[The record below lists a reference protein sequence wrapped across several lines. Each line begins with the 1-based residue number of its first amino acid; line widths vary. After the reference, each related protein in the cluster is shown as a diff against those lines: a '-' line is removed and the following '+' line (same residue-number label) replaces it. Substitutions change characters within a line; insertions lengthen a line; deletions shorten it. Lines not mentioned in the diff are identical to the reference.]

1 MKLKFLVAIM
11 LFGALSTATQAR
23 DITPARTQKAI
34 DRFVDDSLMRHGSL
48 GVIVVDVKSGK
59 TLGARNENMACIT
72 ASTMKTVTSS
82 AALELL
88 GADYTF
94 NTPVYLKGEIQG
106 DCLIGD
112 IVVEGV
118 GDPTLGSVYFKE
130 NLDIVNEIVEALKRQ
145 GIKKID
151 GRLRVDQS
159 PYYYPAYNGDWCADD
174 LAWDY
179 GMGVHALN
187 YCDNRMR
194 LVFDGNR
201 NGSISNAHFEPNVPG
216 VEIVNKMR
224 PINSKNFNNPDNVT
238 VLLEYAHPSIVLTGT
253 AADTT
258 YIFDVSNPTPEALLI
273 DSLAHSLARE
283 NIIVRNH
290 NYIKGNQQWL
300 LLTHKS
306 PVMTDIITS
315 LLERSDNMFTEALL
329 RAIAVKSGRE
339 PIDSEGVAVIDS
351 LFTAR
356 GLDASGKFQYDGS
369 GLARNNKAP
378 VRFFADMLTYM
389 AERRF
394 GTKQLRLV
402 DLMPRI
408 GVNAKIGDWLKETAL
423 STHIAV
429 KSGSMRDVQCYVGYY
444 PADNPQYAWAVLVNN
459 WHGSRPNLKN
469 MIDRLLIGIFDPE
482 H

>member
-1 MKLKFLVAIM
+1 MKLR
-11 LFGALSTATQAR
+11 LFATILLLMVLSAATQAR
-23 DITPARTQKAI
+23 DITSARTQKAI
-34 DRFVDDSLMRHGSL
+34 DRFVDDSLMRHGSI
-48 GVIVVDVKSGK
+48 GVIVVDVKTGK
-59 TLGARNENMACIT
+59 PLGSRNANMACIT

-82 AALELL
+82 AALEML

-94 NTPVYLKGEIQG
+94 QTPVYLDGEIHG
-106 DCLIGD
+106 NTLRGNL
-112 IVVEGV
+112 VVVGV

-130 NLDIVNEIVEALKRQ
+130 NLDIVNEIVDKLHKQ
-145 GIKKID
+145 GIKQID
-151 GRLRVDQS
+151 GKVLVDNS
-159 PYYYPAYNGDWCADD
+159 SYYYPAYNGDWCADD
-174 LAWDY
+174 LAWDF

-194 LVFDGNR
+194 LVFDGK
-201 NGSISNAHFEPNVPG
+201 GDGTISNAHFEPNVPG
-216 VEIVNKMR
+216 VQIVNRMR
-224 PINSKNFNNPDNVT
+224 SGNKDNVG

-258 YIFDVSNPTPEALLI
+258 YYFDVSNPTPEALLI
-273 DSLAHSLARE
+273 DSLNHTLARE
-283 NIIVRNH
+283 G
-290 NYIKGNQQWL
+290 IKLGNNSITPGSQRWQ

-306 PVMTDIITS
+306 PVMTDILTS

-329 RAIAVKSGRE
+329 RAMAVNSGRE

-378 VRFFADMLTYM
+378 VQFFADMLTYM
-389 AERRF
+389 ASRRF
-394 GTKQLRLV
+394 GSKQLRLV
-402 DLMPRI
+402 DLMPRVGINARI
-408 GVNAKIGDWLKETAL
+408 GTVLPETAL

-444 PADNPQYAWAVLVNN
+444 PAEEPQYAWAVLVNN
-459 WHGSRPNLKN
+459 WHGSRPNLRN

>member
-1 MKLKFLVAIM
+1 MKLRILSAIILV
-11 LFGALSTATQAR
+11 GAMCCMIQAR
-23 DITPARTQKAI
+23 DITPERTQKAI

-59 TLGARNENMACIT
+59 TLGSRNANMACIT

-94 NTPVYLKGEIQG
+94 NTPVYLKGEIHG

-112 IVVEGV
+112 IVVEGI
-118 GDPTLGSVYFKE
+118 GDPTLGSVYFKD

-145 GIKKID
+145 GIKEID
-151 GRLRVDQS
+151 GRLLVDKS
-159 PYYYPAYNGDWCADD
+159 RYYYPAFNGDWCADD
-174 LAWDY
+174 LAWDF

-194 LVFDGNR
+194 LVFEGKGDGT
-201 NGSISNAHFEPNVPG
+201 IDNAHFEPNVPG
-216 VEIVNKMR
+216 VQIINRLRNANK
-224 PINSKNFNNPDNVT
+224 DNV
-238 VLLEYAHPSIVLTGT
+238 VPLLEYANPAIVLTGT
-253 AADTT
+253 ARDTT
-258 YIFDVSNPTPEALLI
+258 YYFDVANPIPEALLL
-273 DSLAHSLARE
+273 DSLANSLARE
-283 NIIVRNH
+283 NIKVGNH
-290 NYIKGNQQWL
+290 NKVKGNQRWL

-329 RAIAVKSGRE
+329 RAIAVNSSRE

-378 VRFFADMLTYM
+378 VQFFADMLTYM
-389 AERRF
+389 ASRRF

-402 DLMPRI
+402 DLMPRV
-408 GVNAKIGDWLKETAL
+408 GVNARIGTVMPETAL
-423 STHIAV
+423 STHLAV

-444 PADNPQYAWAVLVNN
+444 PAEEPQYAWAVLVNN
-459 WHGSRPNLKN
+459 WHGTRPNLKN

>member
-1 MKLKFLVAIM
+1 MTRFI
-11 LFGALSTATQAR
+11 LSILLLAAATATQAR
-23 DITPARTQKAI
+23 DITPQRTQKAI

-48 GVIVVDVKSGK
+48 GVIVTDIKTGK
-59 TLGARNENMACIT
+59 TLGSRNANLACIT

-94 NTPVYLKGEIQG
+94 KTPVYLDGEIHG
-106 DCLIGD
+106 NTLKGNLV
-112 IVVEGV
+112 IVGV

-130 NLDIVNEIVEALKRQ
+130 NLDIVNEIIEKLQKQ
-145 GIKKID
+145 GIDNIE
-151 GRLRVDQS
+151 GRVIVDNS
-159 PYYYPAYNGDWCADD
+159 RYHYPAYNGDWCADD

-194 LVFDGNR
+194 LVFECK
-201 NGSISNAHFEPNVPG
+201 NGKIKSEHFEPEVPG
-216 VEIVNKMR
+216 VQIINRMR
-224 PINSKNFNNPDNVT
+224 PGNVDNVG
-238 VLLEYAHPSIVLTGT
+238 VLLEYANPAIVLTGT

-258 YIFDVSNPTPEALLI
+258 YYFDVANPTPDAMLI
-273 DSLAHSLARE
+273 DSLSRTLSKSGIRLGNR
-283 NIIVRNH
+283 NIEPSDR
-290 NYIKGNQQWL
+290 QWL
-300 LLTHKS
+300 LMEHSS
-306 PVMTDIITS
+306 PVLTDIITS

-329 RAIAVKSGRE
+329 RAIAHNSNRE
-339 PIDSEGVAVIDS
+339 PTDAQGVEVIDS

-356 GLDASGKFQYDGS
+356 GIDASGKFQYDGS

-378 VRFFADMLTYM
+378 VQFFADMLTYM
-389 AERRF
+389 SDRRF

-402 DLMPRI
+402 DLMPRVGINARI
-408 GVNAKIGDWLKETAL
+408 GTVIPETAI
-423 STHIAV
+423 STHVAV

-444 PADNPQYAWAVLVNN
+444 PADEPRYAWAVLVNN

-469 MIDRLLIGIFDPE
+469 MIDRLLINIFDPE

>member
-1 MKLKFLVAIM
+1 MTRII
-11 LFGALSTATQAR
+11 LSILLLAAATATQAR
-23 DITPARTQKAI
+23 DITPQRTQKAI

-48 GVIVVDVKSGK
+48 GVIVTDIKTGK
-59 TLGARNENMACIT
+59 TLGSRNPNLACIT

-94 NTPVYLKGEIQG
+94 KTPVYLDGEIHG
-106 DCLIGD
+106 NTLKGNLV
-112 IVVEGV
+112 IVGV

-130 NLDIVNEIVEALKRQ
+130 NLDIVNEIIEKLQKQ
-145 GIKKID
+145 GIDNIE
-151 GRLRVDQS
+151 GRVIVDNS
-159 PYYYPAYNGDWCADD
+159 RYHYPAYNGDWCADD

-194 LVFDGNR
+194 LVFECK
-201 NGSISNAHFEPNVPG
+201 NGKIKSEHFEPEVPG
-216 VEIVNKMR
+216 VQIINRMR
-224 PINSKNFNNPDNVT
+224 PGNVDNVG
-238 VLLEYAHPSIVLTGT
+238 VLLEYANPAIVLTGT

-258 YIFDVSNPTPEALLI
+258 YYFDVANPTPDAMLI
-273 DSLAHSLARE
+273 DSLSRTLSKSGIRLGNR
-283 NIIVRNH
+283 NIEPSDR
-290 NYIKGNQQWL
+290 QWL
-300 LLTHKS
+300 LMEHSS
-306 PVMTDIITS
+306 PVLTDIITS

-329 RAIAVKSGRE
+329 RAIAHNSNRE
-339 PIDSEGVAVIDS
+339 PTDAQGVEVIDS

-356 GLDASGKFQYDGS
+356 GIDASGKFQYDGS

-378 VRFFADMLTYM
+378 VQFFADMLTYM
-389 AERRF
+389 SDRRF

-402 DLMPRI
+402 DLMPRVGINARI
-408 GVNAKIGDWLKETAL
+408 GTIIPETAI
-423 STHIAV
+423 STHVAV

-444 PADNPQYAWAVLVNN
+444 PADSPRYAWAVLVNN

-469 MIDRLLIGIFDPE
+469 MIDRLLINIFDPE

>member
-1 MKLKFLVAIM
+1 MKLRLFVTMLLMAAIGSM
-11 LFGALSTATQAR
+11 TQAR

-48 GVIVVDVKSGK
+48 GVIVVDVKNGK
-59 TLGARNENMACIT
+59 TLGSRNPNLACIT

-82 AALELL
+82 AALEML
-88 GADYTF
+88 GADYVF
-94 NTPVYLKGEIQG
+94 QTPVYLDGEIHG
-106 DCLIGD
+106 NTLRGNLV
-112 IVVEGV
+112 IVGT
-118 GDPTLGSVYFKE
+118 GDPTLGSVYFKD
-130 NLDIVNEIVEALKRQ
+130 NLDIVNEIVEKLRKQ
-145 GIKKID
+145 GISQID
-151 GRLRVDQS
+151 GKVIVDNS
-159 PYYYPAYNGDWCADD
+159 SYYYPAYNGDWCADD

-194 LVFDGNR
+194 LVFDGN
-201 NGSISNAHFEPNVPG
+201 GDGTIDNAHFEPNVPG
-216 VEIVNKMR
+216 VQIINRLRSGNK
-224 PINSKNFNNPDNVT
+224 DNV
-238 VLLEYAHPSIVLTGT
+238 VPLLEYANPAIVLTGT
-253 AADTT
+253 ASDTT
-258 YIFDVSNPTPEALLI
+258 YYFDVANPTPEALLI
-273 DSLAHSLARE
+273 DSLNHTLTRE
-283 NIIVRNH
+283 G
-290 NYIKGNQQWL
+290 IKLGNNDIAAGSQRWQ

-329 RAIAVKSGRE
+329 RAIAVNSSRE

-351 LFTAR
+351 LFMAR
-356 GLDASGKFQYDGS
+356 GVDPSGKFQYDGS

-389 AERRF
+389 ASRRF

-408 GVNAKIGDWLKETAL
+408 GVNARIGTALPETAL
-423 STHIAV
+423 STHMAV

-444 PADNPQYAWAVLVNN
+444 PAEEPRYAWAVLVNN
-459 WHGSRPNLKN
+459 WHDSRQNLRN
-469 MIDRLLIGIFDPE
+469 MIDRLLINIFDPE

>member
-1 MKLKFLVAIM
+1 MKLKAIALIMM
-11 LFGALSTATQAR
+11 LAAMSSALQAR
-23 DITPARTQKAI
+23 DITPQRTQKAI

-48 GVIVVDVKSGK
+48 GVIVVDVNNGR
-59 TLGARNENMACIT
+59 TLGVRNENMACIT

-82 AALELL
+82 AALEML
-88 GADYTF
+88 GADFTF
-94 NTPVYLKGEIQG
+94 QTPVYLEGEIQG
-106 DCLIGD
+106 NCLNGD
-112 IVVEGV
+112 IVIEGV
-118 GDPTLGSVYFKE
+118 GDPTLGSVYFKD
-130 NLDIVNEIVEALKRQ
+130 NLDIVNEIVEFLKKQ
-145 GIKKID
+145 GIKEIYGK
-151 GRLRVDQS
+151 LRVDQS
-159 PYYYPAYNGDWCADD
+159 RYYYPAFNGDWCADD
-174 LAWDY
+174 LAWDF

-194 LVFDGNR
+194 LVFDGN
-201 NGSISNAHFEPNVPG
+201 GDGTIDNAHFEPNVPG
-216 VEIVNKMR
+216 VQIINRLRNENK
-224 PINSKNFNNPDNVT
+224 DNV
-238 VLLEYAHPSIVLTGT
+238 VPLLEYANPAIVLTGT
-253 AADTT
+253 ARDTT
-258 YIFDVSNPTPEALLI
+258 YYFDVANPTPDALLL

-283 NIIVRNH
+283 NIKVGNH
-290 NYIKGNQQWL
+290 NKIKGNQRWL
-300 LLTHKS
+300 LFTHKS
-306 PVMTDIITS
+306 PVLTDIITS

-329 RAIAVKSGRE
+329 RAMAFNSGRE

-369 GLARNNKAP
+369 GLARNNKAS

-389 AERRF
+389 ATRRF
-394 GTKQLRLV
+394 GAKQLRLV
-402 DLMPRI
+402 DLMPRV
-408 GVNAKIGDWLKETAL
+408 GVNARIGTIIPETAI

>member
-1 MKLKFLVAIM
+1 MLLVGAMCTM
-11 LFGALSTATQAR
+11 LQAR
-23 DITPARTQKAI
+23 DITPQRTQKAI

-94 NTPVYLKGEIQG
+94 NTPVYLEGEIQG
-106 DCLIGD
+106 STLNGD
-112 IVVEGV
+112 IVIEGV
-118 GDPTLGSVYFKE
+118 GDPTLGSVYFKD
-130 NLDIVNEIVEALKRQ
+130 NLDIVNEIVEFLKKQ
-145 GIKKID
+145 GIKEIAGKV
-151 GRLRVDQS
+151 RVDQS
-159 PYYYPAYNGDWCADD
+159 RYYYPAYNGDWCADD
-174 LAWDY
+174 LAWDF

-194 LVFDGNR
+194 LVFDGSGDGTIR
-201 NGSISNAHFEPNVPG
+201 NAHFEPNVPG
-216 VEIVNKMR
+216 VDIVNRMR
-224 PINSKNFNNPDNVT
+224 PGNKDDVG
-238 VLLEYAHPSIVLTGT
+238 VLLEYAHPAIVLTGT

-283 NIIVRNH
+283 NITLAGGNKV
-290 NYIKGNQQWL
+290 KGNQ
-300 LLTHKS
+300 
-306 PVMTDIITS
+306 
-315 LLERSDNMFTEALL
+315 
-329 RAIAVKSGRE
+329 

-351 LFTAR
+351 LFNAR
-356 GLDASGKFQYDGS
+356 GVDASGKFQYDGS

-389 AERRF
+389 ADRRF

-402 DLMPRI
+402 DLMPRL
-408 GVNAKIGDWLKETAL
+408 GVNAKIGDWMRESSL

-444 PADNPQYAWAVLVNN
+444 PADEPQYAWAVLVNN

-469 MIDRLLIGIFDPE
+469 MIDLLLINIFDPE
-482 H
+482 R

>member
-1 MKLKFLVAIM
+1 MKLRFFVTMLLMVAIGAM
-11 LFGALSTATQAR
+11 LQAR
-23 DITPARTQKAI
+23 DITPQRTQKAI
-34 DRFVDDSLMRHGSL
+34 DRFVDDSLMRHGSV

-59 TLGARNENMACIT
+59 TLGVRNEHMACIT

-82 AALELL
+82 AALEML

-94 NTPVYLKGEIQG
+94 QTPVYLDGEIHG
-106 DCLIGD
+106 SSLRGNL
-112 IVVEGV
+112 VVVGV

-130 NLDIVNEIVEALKRQ
+130 NLDIVSEIVDKLHKQ
-145 GIKKID
+145 GIKQID
-151 GRLRVDQS
+151 GKVLVDNS
-159 PYYYPAYNGDWCADD
+159 SYYYPAYNGDWCADD
-174 LAWDY
+174 LAWDF

-194 LVFDGNR
+194 LVFDGKGDGTIN
-201 NGSISNAHFEPNVPG
+201 NAHFEPNVPG
-216 VEIVNKMR
+216 VEIVNRMR
-224 PINSKNFNNPDNVT
+224 PGNQDNVG
-238 VLLEYAHPSIVLTGT
+238 VLLEYAHPTIVLTGT

-258 YIFDVSNPTPEALLI
+258 YYFNVSNPTPEALLI
-273 DSLAHSLARE
+273 DSLNHTLSRE
-283 NIIVRNH
+283 GIKLGNNNIAPSSQRW
-290 NYIKGNQQWL
+290 Q

-329 RAIAVKSGRE
+329 RAIAVNSGRE
-339 PIDSEGVAVIDS
+339 PIDSEGVAVVDS

-356 GLDASGKFQYDGS
+356 GLDATGKFQYDGS

-389 AERRF
+389 HDRRF
-394 GTKQLRLV
+394 GAKQLRLV

-408 GVNAKIGDWLKETAL
+408 GVNAKIGDWMKESSL

-444 PADNPQYAWAVLVNN
+444 PAEEPQYAWAVLVNN

-469 MIDRLLIGIFDPE
+469 MSDRLLINIFDPE

>member
-1 MKLKFLVAIM
+1 MILKRLSLLLVI
-11 LFGALSTATQAR
+11 ATSLCSIQAR
-23 DITPARTQKAI
+23 DITPQRTQKAI
-34 DRFVDDSLMRHGSL
+34 DRFVDDSLMRHGSV
-48 GVIVVDVKSGK
+48 GVIVVDVNTGK
-59 TLGARNENMACIT
+59 ELGSRNAHLACIT
-72 ASTMKTVTSS
+72 ASTMKTVTST

-94 NTPVYLKGEIQG
+94 QTPVYLDGEIHG
-106 DCLIGD
+106 STFKGNL
-112 IVVEGV
+112 VVEGV

-130 NLDIVNEIVEALKRQ
+130 NLDIVNEIAETLKRQ
-145 GIKKID
+145 GIRQID
-151 GRLRVDQS
+151 GQLLVDKS
-159 PYYYPAYNGDWCADD
+159 LYYYPAYNGDWCADD

-194 LVFDGNR
+194 LVFDGN
-201 NGSISNAHFEPNVPG
+201 GDGTISNAHFEPNVPG
-216 VEIVNKMR
+216 VDI
-224 PINSKNFNNPDNVT
+224 INRLRQGKKDDVG
-238 VLLEYAHPSIVLTGT
+238 VLLEYANPAIVLTGT
-253 AADTT
+253 AMDTT
-258 YIFDVSNPTPEALLI
+258 YYFDVSNPIPEALLI
-273 DSLAHSLARE
+273 DSLQHSLTRAG
-283 NIIVRNH
+283 IVV
-290 NYIKGNQQWL
+290 KGNYLSTSGKRWL

-329 RAIAVKSGRE
+329 RAIAHNSNRE
-339 PIDSEGVAVIDS
+339 PTDAQGVEVIDS
-351 LFTAR
+351 LFAAR
-356 GLDASGKFQYDGS
+356 GIDASGKFQYDGS

-389 AERRF
+389 ASRRF
-394 GTKQLRLV
+394 GAKQLRLV
-402 DLMPRI
+402 DLMPRVGINARI
-408 GVNAKIGDWLKETAL
+408 GTLIPETAICN
-423 STHIAV
+423 HIAV

-459 WHGSRPNLKN
+459 WHGTRANVKN